1 MARLPVK
8 LILTIVTFC
17 AILGLSD
24 LVPSFRD
31 YKVMDWTTLPTV
43 LDFVDRRPTVSPELE
58 EELRLH
64 PQPDRAQSDKHPI
77 IDAANDLDRFFKAL
91 HRAAGNS
98 TAPGAGNEGVVR
110 ILHYGDSPTTADL
123 ITSDVRSLL
132 QKQFGDAGHGFCLIA
147 KPWAWY
153 SHMGTDIQGDGW
165 SIEPA
170 TQSNA
175 KDGFF
180 GLGGVSFR
188 GGPGSTARIRMN
200 GKHQYVEIAFLL
212 QPGGGQLRLE
222 SAGEDLGVIRTESEK
237 RESGF
242 ARFSL
247 PANARE
253 ITIRAM
259 SGPVRLFGV
268 LLERDSPGVVYHS
281 LGVNGAYISVLAKF
295 FNEEHWRQ
303 QLQHYQPHLVI
314 VNYGTN
320 ESVYPQFVDYASEKE
335 LREVVR
341 RIRKALPEASI
352 LVMSPMDRGQ
362 RMAGGEI
369 GTAPAIP
376 RLVAI
381 QERVARDSGTAFF
394 NTFEAMGGLGTM
406 GRWYGAE
413 PRLVGADFIHPM
425 PSGAKI
431 VGGLLYQA
439 LLEGYNKYKLRLLQ
453 EKKMAANK

>member
-1 MARLPVK
+1 M
-8 LILTIVTFC
+8 LTITTFGV
-17 AILGLSD
+17 ILGLTEV
-24 LVPSFRD
+24 VPVFHD
-31 YKVMDWTTLPTV
+31 YKVVDWSTIPHV
-43 LDFVDRRPTVSPELE
+43 LDFVDRRPSKSPELE
-58 EELRLH
+58 EELRLR
-64 PQPDRAQSDKHPI
+64 PQ
-77 IDAANDLDRFFKAL
+77 LDREKPAQTNLVDPSFNLDTFYKAL
-91 HRAAGNS
+91 HRA
-98 TAPGAGNEGVVR
+98 EGRYPDGIVR
-110 ILHYGDSPTTADL
+110 VLHYGDSPTTADL
-123 ITSDVRSLL
+123 ITSDVRTLL

-153 SHMGTDIQGDGW
+153 SHKGMDIRGDGW

-188 GGPGSTARIRMN
+188 GGAGSTAHIRMS
-200 GKHQYVEIAFLL
+200 GKHQSVEISYLL

-222 SAGEDLGVIRTESEK
+222 AGDDELGVINTDSEK
-237 RESGF
+237 RSSGF
-242 ARFSL
+242 ARFTL
-247 PANARE
+247 PVNARE
-253 ITIRAM
+253 ITVRAM

-268 LLERDSPGVVYHS
+268 LLERDTPGVVYHS
-281 LGVNGAYISVLAKF
+281 LGVNGAYVSVLAKF
-295 FNEEHWRQ
+295 FNEEHWRE
-303 QLQHYQPHLVI
+303 QLRHYQPHLVI

-335 LREVVR
+335 LREIVR
-341 RIRKALPEASI
+341 RLRKALPETSI

-381 QERVARDSGTAFF
+381 QSRVARDTKSAFF

-431 VGGLLYQA
+431 VGGLLYQS
-439 LLEGYNKYKLRLLQ
+439 LLDGYNKYKLRLLQ
-453 EKKMAANK
+453 EKQDKKMAANK

>member
-1 MARLPVK
+1 MKRLPVK
-8 LILTIVTFC
+8 LMLTIVTFG
-17 AILGLSD
+17 AILGLTEV
-24 LVPSFRD
+24 VPVLHD
-31 YKVMDWTTLPTV
+31 YKVVDWTTVPGV
-43 LDFVDRRPTVSPELE
+43 LDFVDRRPSASPELE
-58 EELRLH
+58 EELRLR
-64 PQPDRAQSDKHPI
+64 PQPDRANQARHPI
-77 IDAANDLDRFFKAL
+77 VDPALSLEPFYKAL
-91 HRAAGNS
+91 HRAEGRASN
-98 TAPGAGNEGVVR
+98 GVVR

-153 SHMGTDIQGDGW
+153 SHRGMDIRGEGW

-175 KDGFF
+175 KDGLF

-188 GGPGSTARIRMN
+188 GGPGSVARIRMS
-200 GKHQYVEIAFLL
+200 GKHQSVEISFLQ

-222 SAGEDLGVIRTESEK
+222 ANDQDLGAINTEAEK
-237 RESGF
+237 RSSGF
-242 ARFSL
+242 ARFQL
-247 PANARE
+247 PADARE

-259 SGPVRLFGV
+259 SGPVRLFGILV
-268 LLERDSPGVVYHS
+268 ERDSPGVVYHS
-281 LGVNGAYISVLAKF
+281 LGVNGAYVSVLAKF
-295 FNEEHWRQ
+295 FNEEHWRE
-303 QLQHYQPHLVI
+303 QLRHYQPHLVI

-335 LREVVR
+335 LREIVR
-341 RIRKALPEASI
+341 RLRKALPETSI
-352 LVMSPMDRGQ
+352 LLMSPMDRGQ

-381 QERVARDSGTAFF
+381 QERVARDTNSAFF

-439 LLEGYNKYKLRLLQ
+439 LLDGYNKYKLRLLQ
-453 EKKMAANK
+453 DKDKKMAANK